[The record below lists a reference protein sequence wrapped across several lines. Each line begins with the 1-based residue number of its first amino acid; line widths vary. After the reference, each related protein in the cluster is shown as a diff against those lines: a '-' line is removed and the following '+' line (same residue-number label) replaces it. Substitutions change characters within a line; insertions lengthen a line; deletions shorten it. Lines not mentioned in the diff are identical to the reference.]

1 MAARPKGKGRPQP
14 GRPGEACRSGEDWV
28 SVTLEPKEG
37 SSDREVVSALRE
49 AGACD
54 VEVLA
59 PGFIS
64 AIASPACLDL
74 LRPIA
79 RISPKVRKQMH

>member
-1 MAARPKGKGRPQP
+1 MAARPKGKSRPQP
-14 GRPGEACRSGEDWV
+14 GRPGEDWV

-37 SSDREVVSALRE
+37 SSDREVVSALHE
-49 AGACD
+49 AGACE

-64 AIASPACLDL
+64 AIASPTCLDL
-74 LRPIA
+74 LRPLA